1 MENPPKKRGRG
12 SRKGKEPA
20 KKKQNTG
27 KGKAKGKS
35 KGKQKATQFET
46 DEEETIDVLTDE
58 DEDDAVDR
66 EQAAASE
73 VAPRRSTRKRNVVT
87 GGYQEDAS
95 DGGDGDVPHD
105 PKETADEDIEMAEHE
120 AQAPYEMANDAGMD
134 DTGLIAMDQSENA
147 TPAPIKVKSEQP
159 EPTIPESIPRP
170 NSPIAVD
177 PDPPAPP
184 LPTNPQVGPSTILVD
199 SDEEEK
205 PKPIMKLK
213 YQGFSIG
220 GRCLCVIVEPYPPLP
235 KAARALSL
243 APTGLAGPRAP
254 SIAPADFILSGQ
266 QRGKTPLFLPE
277 DDDRETTP
285 APWQGRMRP
294 SVSRFQEAQDDA
306 DDEDDGGMLAY
317 SQILQSVGEYATGAA
332 EDDDDIEGAVFF
344 GDADEN
350 REL

>member
-1 MENPPKKRGRG
+1 MVDG
-12 SRKGKEPA
+12 EPA
-20 KKKQNTG
+20 
-27 KGKAKGKS
+27 
-35 KGKQKATQFET
+35 
-46 DEEETIDVLTDE
+46 
-58 DEDDAVDR
+58 
-66 EQAAASE
+66 AACGI
-73 VAPRRSTRKRNVVT
+73 APRRSTRKRNIVT

-95 DGGDGDVPHD
+95 NGGDGDVPHD
-105 PKETADEDIEMAEHE
+105 PKETVDEDIEMAEHE
-120 AQAPYEMANDAGMD
+120 AQVPYEMANDAGMD
-134 DTGLIAMDQSENA
+134 DTGLIAMDQSENT
-147 TPAPIKVKSEQP
+147 TPAPVKVKSEQP
-159 EPTIPESIPRP
+159 EPTIPETISRP
-170 NSPIAVD
+170 DSPIAVD
-177 PDPPAPP
+177 PDPPAAP
-184 LPTNPQVGPSTILVD
+184 LLTNRQAEPGSILVD

-243 APTGLAGPRAP
+243 APTGLTGPRAP

-294 SVSRFQEAQDDA
+294 SLSRVQEAQDEA